1 MHAIA
6 LEPTVPRPGR
16 LNGLALAVLALAML
30 AISPSALELF
40 GWQYGEAGGGAL
52 EKIHPATMLA
62 ALLLLTAAASNG
74 NPLTS
79 LLTTLAAHPG
89 VVVYLAGIGLLIF
102 DALYVV
108 NLPFTTFIDTFLTP
122 AIVFLLL
129 LELPERRGHTLA
141 ILIHAFFIVNALVGI
156 AEFVFAFRI
165 TPIVAEGITLDE
177 WRSSALLG
185 HPLANAILTG
195 CYMLMLVAG
204 GARDLPYWLRPVA
217 FAVSAVGM
225 IVFGGR
231 AATGFLLLFL
241 AVGAAKWLLAL
252 LSGAKFDTRAVLFSL
267 VALPLAALVVV
278 ALADGGFFDQFL
290 GRFTDD
296 EGSASTRIEMFELFR
311 HVSWPDLLFG
321 PSHDHIVT
329 LMAIY
334 GLEFGIECFWIS
346 MIFSHGLIV
355 ALAFFACLFCFC
367 LEVVRRSGPGAAV
380 SFLYFFAVASTSLSL
395 SAKSLLFA
403 TLVLMV
409 MVLQRPIGAYGVG
422 GAR

>member
-1 MHAIA
+1 MRAIA

-16 LNGLALAVLALAML
+16 LNGLSLAALALLMLAL
-30 AISPSALELF
+30 SPAALELM
-40 GWQYGEAGGGAL
+40 GWQYGETGGGAL

-62 ALLLLTAAASNG
+62 ALLLFAAAASHG

-79 LLTTLAAHPG
+79 LLETLEAHPG
-89 VVVYLAGIGLLIF
+89 VVVYLAGIGLLVF
-102 DALYVV
+102 DAIYVV
-108 NLPFTTFIDTFLTP
+108 NLPFTTFIDTFLAP

-129 LELPERRGHTLA
+129 LDLPERRGRTLA
-141 ILIHAFFIVNALVGI
+141 LLIHAFFIVNALIGI
-156 AEFVFAFRI
+156 AEFALGFRI

-195 CYMLMLVAG
+195 CYMIMLVTG

-241 AVGAAKWLLAL
+241 AAGVVKRIIALLA
-252 LSGAKFDTRAVLFSL
+252 GAKLDTRAVLFTL
-267 VALPLAALVVV
+267 VALPLAALVVLS
-278 ALADGGFFDQFL
+278 LADAGFFDQFL

-311 HVSWPDLLFG
+311 HVSWPDLLLG
-321 PSHDHIVT
+321 PDHDHIVT

-355 ALAFFACLFCFC
+355 AGAFFVCLLCFC
-367 LEVVRRSGPGAAV
+367 LEVVRRSAPRRRN
-380 SFLYFFAVASTSLSL
+380 FLPLLLRRGVDVAEPFGQES
-395 SAKSLLFA
+395 LFA

-409 MVLQRPIGAYGVG
+409 MVLQRPITAYGVG

>member
-1 MHAIA
+1 MTEAAMRATA

-16 LNGLALAVLALAML
+16 LNGLALAALALLML
-30 AISPSALELF
+30 ALSPPALELM
-40 GWQYGEAGGGAL
+40 GWQYGETGGSAL
-52 EKIHPATMLA
+52 EKIHPATLLA
-62 ALLLLTAAASNG
+62 ALLLFAAAASRG
-74 NPLTS
+74 NALTS
-79 LLTTLAAHPG
+79 LLETLEAHPG

-108 NLPFTTFIDTFLTP
+108 NLPFTTFIDTFLAP
-122 AIVFLLL
+122 ALVFLLL

-141 ILIHAFFIVNALVGI
+141 LLIHAFFIANALIGI
-156 AEFVFAFRI
+156 AEFAVGFRI

-185 HPLANAILTG
+185 HPLANAMLTG
-195 CYMLMLVAG
+195 CYMIMLVAG

-217 FAVSAVGM
+217 FAISAVGM

-241 AVGAAKWLLAL
+241 AAGAVKRLFALLA
-252 LSGAKFDTRAVLFSL
+252 GAKLDTRAVLFTL
-267 VALPLAALVVV
+267 VALPLAALVVL
-278 ALADGGFFDQFL
+278 ALADAGFFDQFL
-290 GRFTDD
+290 GRFIDD

-321 PSHDHIVT
+321 PDHNHIVT

-346 MIFSHGLIV
+346 MIFSHGVIV
-355 ALAFFACLFCFC
+355 AGIFFVCLFCFC
-367 LEVVRRSGPGAAV
+367 LEVMRRCGPGAAI

-395 SAKSLLFA
+395 SAKSSYSPRLCSW
-403 TLVLMV
+403 
-409 MVLQRPIGAYGVG
+409 
-422 GAR
+422 